1 MARQDVDSNEVV
13 VEVYMAMQSAP
24 AVYDFFI
31 TRDGTVRPNR
41 MAEPVD
47 GIVQVVMAGMNTTGP
62 QQLRLAGQFGNT
74 TQYRIVNFI
83 DDSELM
89 KR

>member
-1 MARQDVDSNEVV
+1 MDGQNVGSKEVV

-31 TRDGTVRPNR
+31 TRDGTVRPNK

-47 GIVQVVMAGMNTTGP
+47 GIVQVVMAGMHPTGP
-62 QQLRLAGQFGNT
+62 QQFRLAGQFGNT
-74 TQYRIVNFI
+74 TQYRIVKFY
-83 DDSELM
+83 
-89 KR
+89 